1 VPLLLTLMPLDSSL
15 LNLSLP
21 PLLVVMV
28 TEVVELS
35 FTAVMA
41 VDGAP
46 ELRENTT
53 RLVYNTPS

>member
-1 VPLLLTLMPLDSSL
+1 MPLDSSL

-28 TEVVELS
+28 MVVVELS